1 MSSRETTT
9 SRLFA
14 GAALAAALL
23 LSACATTPPQSKEDL
38 VRARAKQRA
47 EAFVKGDL
55 PGAYGLMTPSY
66 RKIRDIDAWRRSMG
80 SGARWEGAD
89 VASVACTEQRC
100 IVGLKVRVKPLI
112 PGMFNDTITVQFE
125 ETWLL
130 EDGNWWLHQA
140 L

>member
-1 MSSRETTT
+1 MSSRKTTT
-9 SRLFA
+9 LSRW
-14 GAALAAALL
+14 AAWLAAGLVLAG
-23 LSACATTPPQSKEDL
+23 CATTPGTAAKEDL
-38 VRARAKQRA
+38 VRQRAAQRA
-47 EAFVKGDL
+47 EAYLKGDIPASYAML
-55 PGAYGLMTPSY
+55 TPSY
-66 RKIRDIDAWRRSMG
+66 RKLRNLEAYTRTFG
-80 SGARWEGAD
+80 SGARWQNAE
-89 VASVACTEQRC
+89 VSTVACTEQRC

>member
-1 MSSRETTT
+1 MTSRETTT

-14 GAALAAALL
+14 PWALAVALV
-23 LSACATTPPQSKEDL
+23 LSACATTPPQTKEDA
-38 VRARAKQRA
+38 VRARATQRA
-47 EAFVKGDL
+47 EAYVKGDL
-55 PGAYGLMTPSY
+55 PAAYGLMTPSY
-66 RKIRDIDAWRRSMG
+66 RKIRDLDAWRRG
-80 SGARWEGAD
+80 IGQGARWEGAE
-89 VASVACTEQRC
+89 VSSVACTEQRC

-112 PGMFNDTITVQFE
+112 LGMFNDTITVQFE